1 MVLPRGT
8 RVIVQRLPAAR
19 GHGCLARMARADAG
33 IGSVAFTTTTALS
46 GFYTIDCRSYDD
58 EEFVSALLAGRDPVT
73 ATSAVSNRIV
83 GGKCAD
89 TRHFAGNF
97 KNGCTLSS
105 PEPELRDQ
113 ERMCKKQKRAKIG
126 VPLTL
131 QTAENSLRSNGAI
144 FQDLIHASR
153 RRTI

>member
-1 MVLPRGT
+1 
-8 RVIVQRLPAAR
+8 
-19 GHGCLARMARADAG
+19 MARADAG
-33 IGSVAFTTTTALS
+33 IGSVAITTTTALS
-46 GFYTIDCRSYDD
+46 GLYTIDCRNYDD
-58 EEFVSALLAGRDPVT
+58 EEFISTSKPEEEKELAALLAGRDPVT

-97 KNGCTLSS
+97 KNGCTRLSS

-131 QTAENSLRSNGAI
+131 QTPENSLRSNGAI
-144 FQDLIHASR
+144 VQDLIHASR